1 MIAFEV
7 AETNV
12 CAEVSEEVPT
22 LTVIELSR
30 LIIPFA
36 EADTNVWTYWSAA
49 EEGPTLTV
57 NVLSVFAVILN
68 HLPEKGSVERGYVL
82 VSWLP
87 SFVQVKDSELSAIL
101 ILSPTTNPWEFWV
114 ITKTPSAGL

>member
-12 CAEVSEEVPT
+12 CADVSEEVPT

-36 EADTNVWTYWSAA
+36 EADTNV
-49 EEGPTLTV
+49 
-57 NVLSVFAVILN
+57 
-68 HLPEKGSVERGYVL
+68 
-82 VSWLP
+82 
-87 SFVQVKDSELSAIL
+87 
-101 ILSPTTNPWEFWV
+101 
-114 ITKTPSAGL
+114 